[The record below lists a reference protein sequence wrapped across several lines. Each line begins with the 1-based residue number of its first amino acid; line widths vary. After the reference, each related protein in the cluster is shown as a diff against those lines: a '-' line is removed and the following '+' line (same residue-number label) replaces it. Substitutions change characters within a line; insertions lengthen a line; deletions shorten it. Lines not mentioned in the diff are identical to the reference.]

1 MVIISY
7 IIKHII
13 TNKNKILHKL
23 FYALFAPYN
32 KKKWKKYRICF
43 RIHTEFYIYHLRKYR
58 MNLRFTFYESL
69 QAQCSKQEYKF
80 VYKILYPIYS
90 QSKKNDQKTDYRIIT
105 VSDRF
110 QPSYNTEFQETDE
123 RFYRMI
129 VALAGWFVLW
139 PVEVVRLLPF
149 CTLRTEV
156 EEPVWSP
163 VSVGRVGNWD
173 DSNPWVQCRHEIKA
187 ANRSGSKPSCSGR
200 YFSFL
205 FFSHQAISFLA
216 PRSK

>member
-110 QPSYNTEFQETDE
+110 QPSLVFIQTT
-123 RFYRMI
+123 I
-129 VALAGWFVLW
+129 
-139 PVEVVRLLPF
+139 
-149 CTLRTEV
+149 
-156 EEPVWSP
+156 
-163 VSVGRVGNWD
+163 
-173 DSNPWVQCRHEIKA
+173 
-187 ANRSGSKPSCSGR
+187 
-200 YFSFL
+200 FL
-205 FFSHQAISFLA
+205 FVFFSTAFDYNILGLKNSEH
-216 PRSK
+216 

>member
-110 QPSYNTEFQETDE
+110 HPSLAP
-123 RFYRMI
+123 FY
-129 VALAGWFVLW
+129 VYSVLARSPL
-139 PVEVVRLLPF
+139 PSPLL
-149 CTLRTEV
+149 
-156 EEPVWSP
+156 
-163 VSVGRVGNWD
+163 VSARRRRGKG
-173 DSNPWVQCRHEIKA
+173 PGEILKGAVFSRGA
-187 ANRSGSKPSCSGR
+187 AWGPPLGSFFSGR
-200 YFSFL
+200 
-205 FFSHQAISFLA
+205 
-216 PRSK
+216 

>member
-110 QPSYNTEFQETDE
+110 HPYNSQPDNLAWPTPSIRNRCQSIPHGVASSSIRNWQSNGCRLCRCSALTDPYIHEYLRRQVHNKYTYTIMKRE
-123 RFYRMI
+123 RKQQITAKFKQ
-129 VALAGWFVLW
+129 
-139 PVEVVRLLPF
+139 
-149 CTLRTEV
+149 
-156 EEPVWSP
+156 
-163 VSVGRVGNWD
+163 D
-173 DSNPWVQCRHEIKA
+173 
-187 ANRSGSKPSCSGR
+187 
-200 YFSFL
+200 
-205 FFSHQAISFLA
+205 
-216 PRSK
+216 

>member
-110 QPSYNTEFQETDE
+110 QP
-123 RFYRMI
+123 
-129 VALAGWFVLW
+129 
-139 PVEVVRLLPF
+139 
-149 CTLRTEV
+149 
-156 EEPVWSP
+156 
-163 VSVGRVGNWD
+163 
-173 DSNPWVQCRHEIKA
+173 
-187 ANRSGSKPSCSGR
+187 
-200 YFSFL
+200 
-205 FFSHQAISFLA
+205 FFSSLLKSKKQFLTCKVAIVDIESYQL
-216 PRSK
+216 S

>member
-110 QPSYNTEFQETDE
+110 QPYMPDTYSRILCATLSANYYIQTREILVLENLYYQRWWWNTARMGPEET
-123 RFYRMI
+123 F
-129 VALAGWFVLW
+129 WFW
-139 PVEVVRLLPF
+139 
-149 CTLRTEV
+149 C
-156 EEPVWSP
+156 
-163 VSVGRVGNWD
+163 
-173 DSNPWVQCRHEIKA
+173 EITYT
-187 ANRSGSKPSCSGR
+187 SDLT
-200 YFSFL
+200 L
-205 FFSHQAISFLA
+205 FFQMF
-216 PRSK
+216 

>member
-110 QPSYNTEFQETDE
+110 HPYS
-123 RFYRMI
+123 R
-129 VALAGWFVLW
+129 VAQGYPVFIRGPLLEYPLW
-139 PVEVVRLLPF
+139 
-149 CTLRTEV
+149 
-156 EEPVWSP
+156 
-163 VSVGRVGNWD
+163 
-173 DSNPWVQCRHEIKA
+173 
-187 ANRSGSKPSCSGR
+187 
-200 YFSFL
+200 
-205 FFSHQAISFLA
+205 
-216 PRSK
+216 

>member
-32 KKKWKKYRICF
+32 KKSEKKYRICF

-110 QPSYNTEFQETDE
+110 QPYPKCNYP
-123 RFYRMI
+123 FYT
-129 VALAGWFVLW
+129 
-139 PVEVVRLLPF
+139 LPKF
-149 CTLRTEV
+149 IHTHLSI
-156 EEPVWSP
+156 PI
-163 VSVGRVGNWD
+163 G
-173 DSNPWVQCRHEIKA
+173 
-187 ANRSGSKPSCSGR
+187 
-200 YFSFL
+200 
-205 FFSHQAISFLA
+205 
-216 PRSK
+216 

>member
-110 QPSYNTEFQETDE
+110 QPFE
-123 RFYRMI
+123 RERERERRIAACSLPWASLSFLSC
-129 VALAGWFVLW
+129 LAHD
-139 PVEVVRLLPF
+139 
-149 CTLRTEV
+149 
-156 EEPVWSP
+156 
-163 VSVGRVGNWD
+163 VSV
-173 DSNPWVQCRHEIKA
+173 DSLLICQD
-187 ANRSGSKPSCSGR
+187 SMPSW
-200 YFSFL
+200 
-205 FFSHQAISFLA
+205 A
-216 PRSK
+216 

>member
-1 MVIISY
+1 MYKIGWWSFLILSSTLLQ
-7 IIKHII
+7 IRIKFCINYFMHYLLP
-13 TNKNKILHKL
+13 TT
-23 FYALFAPYN
+23 

-110 QPSYNTEFQETDE
+110 HPYLPPLMGPVDAWRPEASEGSNARPLGEHNRGAHRKCQMAVPSSLVGT
-123 RFYRMI
+123 RR
-129 VALAGWFVLW
+129 
-139 PVEVVRLLPF
+139 VRQA
-149 CTLRTEV
+149 CYCCDKGV
-156 EEPVWSP
+156 
-163 VSVGRVGNWD
+163 RV
-173 DSNPWVQCRHEIKA
+173 
-187 ANRSGSKPSCSGR
+187 RSWM
-200 YFSFL
+200 
-205 FFSHQAISFLA
+205 
-216 PRSK
+216 

>member
-110 QPSYNTEFQETDE
+110 HPSAPSHLE
-123 RFYRMI
+123 M
-129 VALAGWFVLW
+129 
-139 PVEVVRLLPF
+139 P
-149 CTLRTEV
+149 
-156 EEPVWSP
+156 
-163 VSVGRVGNWD
+163 
-173 DSNPWVQCRHEIKA
+173 
-187 ANRSGSKPSCSGR
+187 SGLSCSDGIMVMVCGR
-200 YFSFL
+200 QAHRSL
-205 FFSHQAISFLA
+205 FFAWSGVAIWAAKL
-216 PRSK
+216 

>member
-110 QPSYNTEFQETDE
+110 HPCARRSACARTAPWLIWPRWPRTMRREQRELHMGLIFLTQFETSN
-123 RFYRMI
+123 
-129 VALAGWFVLW
+129 FV
-139 PVEVVRLLPF
+139 
-149 CTLRTEV
+149 
-156 EEPVWSP
+156 
-163 VSVGRVGNWD
+163 
-173 DSNPWVQCRHEIKA
+173 
-187 ANRSGSKPSCSGR
+187 
-200 YFSFL
+200 
-205 FFSHQAISFLA
+205 
-216 PRSK
+216 

>member
-110 QPSYNTEFQETDE
+110 QPYLGLF
-123 RFYRMI
+123 RY
-129 VALAGWFVLW
+129 
-139 PVEVVRLLPF
+139 
-149 CTLRTEV
+149 CTKLGAQWAELVQLMQKFMPR
-156 EEPVWSP
+156 S
-163 VSVGRVGNWD
+163 RVGTFHYERTRNTPWD
-173 DSNPWVQCRHEIKA
+173 PKLMFCFI
-187 ANRSGSKPSCSGR
+187 
-200 YFSFL
+200 L
-205 FFSHQAISFLA
+205 
-216 PRSK
+216 

>member
-110 QPSYNTEFQETDE
+110 HPSAATIFHEEEATGLPIGIS
-123 RFYRMI
+123 R
-129 VALAGWFVLW
+129 LA
-139 PVEVVRLLPF
+139 
-149 CTLRTEV
+149 
-156 EEPVWSP
+156 
-163 VSVGRVGNWD
+163 
-173 DSNPWVQCRHEIKA
+173 I
-187 ANRSGSKPSCSGR
+187 ANEGD
-200 YFSFL
+200 
-205 FFSHQAISFLA
+205 FLA
-216 PRSK
+216 TSRNSPHRRK

>member
-110 QPSYNTEFQETDE
+110 QPVPSTLKCWQGHGDTLSQ
-123 RFYRMI
+123 
-129 VALAGWFVLW
+129 VAE
-139 PVEVVRLLPF
+139 PS
-149 CTLRTEV
+149 TLKCWR
-156 EEPVWSP
+156 
-163 VSVGRVGNWD
+163 GHGD
-173 DSNPWVQCRHEIKA
+173 M
-187 ANRSGSKPSCSGR
+187 PS
-200 YFSFL
+200 
-205 FFSHQAISFLA
+205 
-216 PRSK
+216 

>member
-90 QSKKNDQKTDYRIIT
+90 QLKKNDQKTDNRIIT

-110 QPSYNTEFQETDE
+110 HPYKGDHLMKMRLVFIYKILIHEKWKEQS
-123 RFYRMI
+123 
-129 VALAGWFVLW
+129 
-139 PVEVVRLLPF
+139 VR
-149 CTLRTEV
+149 CV
-156 EEPVWSP
+156 
-163 VSVGRVGNWD
+163 
-173 DSNPWVQCRHEIKA
+173 IA
-187 ANRSGSKPSCSGR
+187 
-200 YFSFL
+200 
-205 FFSHQAISFLA
+205 
-216 PRSK
+216 

>member
-90 QSKKNDQKTDYRIIT
+90 QSKKNDHKTDYRIIT

-110 QPSYNTEFQETDE
+110 QP
-123 RFYRMI
+123 
-129 VALAGWFVLW
+129 
-139 PVEVVRLLPF
+139 
-149 CTLRTEV
+149 
-156 EEPVWSP
+156 
-163 VSVGRVGNWD
+163 
-173 DSNPWVQCRHEIKA
+173 
-187 ANRSGSKPSCSGR
+187 
-200 YFSFL
+200 
-205 FFSHQAISFLA
+205 
-216 PRSK
+216 